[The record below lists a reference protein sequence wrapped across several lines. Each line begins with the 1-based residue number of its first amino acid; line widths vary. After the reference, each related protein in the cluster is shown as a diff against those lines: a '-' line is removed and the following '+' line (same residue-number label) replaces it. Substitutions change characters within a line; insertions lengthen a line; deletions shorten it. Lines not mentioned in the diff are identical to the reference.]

1 MTSGVVPGMFALVVS
16 GLDEEDDDEEEDDD
30 DDEEEEEAP
39 PLRIKGVSPFVLVLI
54 DNRVPVKCGR

>member
-16 GLDEEDDDEEEDDD
+16 GLDEEDDDDDD
-30 DDEEEEEAP
+30 DEEEEAP